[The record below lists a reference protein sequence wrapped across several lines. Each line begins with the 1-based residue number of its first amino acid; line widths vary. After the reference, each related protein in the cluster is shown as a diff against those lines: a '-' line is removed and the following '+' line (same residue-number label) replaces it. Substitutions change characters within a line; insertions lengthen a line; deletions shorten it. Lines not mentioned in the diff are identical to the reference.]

1 MALTIRK
8 YYFVP
13 GRKDFSGY
21 AIYENGQ
28 LAKGRGGLDLIFY
41 KKSDAVDALSFKK
54 RVESKKKK

>member
-21 AIYENGQ
+21 SIYDNGQ
-28 LAKGRGGLDLIFY
+28 LDLIFY
-41 KKSDAVDALSFKK
+41 KKSDAEDALAFKK
-54 RVESKKKK
+54 KMAKKK

>member
-21 AIYENGQ
+21 AIYDNGK
-28 LAKGRGGLDLIFY
+28 LAKGRSGLDLIFY
-41 KKSDAVDALSFKK
+41 KKSDAVEALAFQKK
-54 RVESKKKK
+54 MASKKK

>member
-21 AIYENGQ
+21 AIYDNGQ
-28 LAKGRGGLDLIFY
+28 LAKNRSGLDLIFY
-41 KKSDAVDALSFKK
+41 KKSDAEDALAFKK
-54 RVESKKKK
+54 KMAKKK